1 MGYKLKGF
9 FFGNFSLLAKKNCPA
24 QYRDKLIISSFSL
37 YCAEPVLLKIK
48 KIEIYV
54 IMRYNQHVIKK

>member
-1 MGYKLKGF
+1 MLQGEFSATF
-9 FFGNFSLLAKKNCPA
+9 FVSAKKNCPA